1 MPIDK
6 IAAGHI
12 SNYIRETLRETR
24 DMRARYI
31 GDLLKNGWK
40 IVFSVLRSAVQSPK
54 RTVISIAQ
62 NADQVSRG

>member
-12 SNYIRETLRETR
+12 SNYIRETR

-54 RTVISIAQ
+54 RSVISIAQ